1 MYFLIIL
8 KLIVL
13 LEIVDAFLF
22 VPQKAENT
30 RTVASSGYP
39 STYSIW
45 VLSFK
50 LYHLDSCSF

>member
-30 RTVASSGYP
+30 RTVASSGYHLLNLGFKFQ
-39 STYSIW
+39 
-45 VLSFK
+45 VLPLGFVQ
-50 LYHLDSCSF
+50 LLE